1 MNSSQVSFTQPSTI
15 PLNSTD
21 NVMETP
27 VVAERSMYES
37 EIAKVRKENAHLKD
51 QTARLNA
58 ELRAYQVQFPYANV
72 DTKVQGV
79 DLPPWMEKEEVMS
92 PLIKA
97 YDSRISELGSIT
109 EKQVRR
115 KARVKN
121 EETWQEYVG
130 PTLRAPF
137 PPPTSNSLSP
147 HTHTRT
153 YSGSRSTRSL
163 NSASTWW
170 RRTNSC
176 GRTS

>member
-79 DLPPWMEKEEVMS
+79 DLPPWTKKEEVMS

-121 EETWQEYVG
+121 TKTWTN
-130 PTLRAPF
+130 TLFGLPSH
-137 PPPTSNSLSP
+137 PPPLIPFHPT
-147 HTHTRT
+147 HTHART
-153 YSGSRSTRSL
+153 YSGSRSTPSL